1 MARAARILEKIRKDH
16 VTGASVLAGE
26 AAACLLAFLD
36 ERRQAPPARVM
47 DGLVE
52 MGCALVAAQ
61 PGNGPIFNLVNSLLL
76 RLEQEPNISK
86 DATDMLH
93 VARGH
98 LTAWLQ
104 ASHLAMAEIAAAV
117 GALIKD
123 GDIVFTHSYS
133 SSVLAG
139 LRKAKAADRRFKV
152 IVTESRP
159 LSEGREMAKQLAAL
173 GLPVTVIIDAAAPA
187 LVGES
192 DLVVVGADMVT
203 GEFIVNKVGTQ
214 AVALAA
220 QHAHIPLYAVSE
232 LSKCIPSACAQ
243 GFGVERAPDQVW
255 SRPARGVR
263 VRNIYFEAVPLDLLT
278 GLVTELGVM
287 GTPDVRLYIGKELAP
302 ARVAPCLLSG
312 PLRPPPASE

>member
-1 MARAARILEKIRKDH
+1 MAKAERILEKIRKDH

-47 DGLVE
+47 EGLIAL
-52 MGCALVAAQ
+52 GCALVAAQ

-76 RLEQEPNISK
+76 RLEQEPRVGE
-86 DATDMLH
+86 DATDILH

-98 LTAWLQ
+98 LSAWLQ

-139 LRKAKAADRRFKV
+139 LRKAKAADRRFKA

-159 LSEGREMAKQLAAL
+159 LFEGREMAKELAAL
-173 GLPVTVIIDAAAPA
+173 GLPVTVIVDAAAPA
-187 LVGES
+187 LVAES
-192 DLVVVGADMVT
+192 NLVLVGADMVT
-203 GEFIVNKVGTQ
+203 EDFVVNKVGTQ
-214 AVALAA
+214 AVALGA
-220 QHAHIPLYAVSE
+220 QQAQIPLYAVSE
-232 LSKCIPSACAQ
+232 LSKCIPRACAR
-243 GFGVERAPDQVW
+243 GFAAERPPAQVW
-255 SRPARGVR
+255 NRPARGVA
-263 VRNIYFEAVPLDLLT
+263 VRNIYLEAVPLSLLA

-287 GTPDVRLYIGKELAP
+287 RTADVRLYIGEQLGP
-302 ARVAPCLLSG
+302 ARVAACLMSEEL
-312 PLRPPPASE
+312 PPPRLE